1 MINIRPI
8 APEDNEAVKHLI
20 KTVLGSFGANK
31 PGFAS
36 QDPEIE
42 DMFNNYDR
50 LGYAYWVVEIDGV
63 VKGGGGIAPLKGEDL
78 NWCELQKMYFL
89 PELRGKGMGR
99 ELLKI
104 CLDFAS
110 KIYKYCYL
118 ETLDSMKTAKHLYD
132 NYGFDFLEIPMGET
146 GHTGCNVWM
155 KKKLHDSK
163 LL

>member
-8 APEDNEAVKHLI
+8 ELKDNEAVKKVI

-36 QDPEIE
+36 QDPELE
-42 DMFNNYDR
+42 DMYNSYNRD
-50 LGYAYWVVEIDGV
+50 GYAYWVVVIDGE

-78 NWCELQKMYFL
+78 TWCELQKMYFL
-89 PELRGKGMGR
+89 PELRGKGIGK

-110 KIYKYCYL
+110 MNYSYCYL
-118 ETLDSMKTAKHLYD
+118 ETLDSMNSAKHLYLL
-132 NYGFDFLEIPMGET
+132 NGFKYLEIPMGET
-146 GHTGCNVWM
+146 GHTGCNTWM
-155 KKKLHDSK
+155 KKKLQ
-163 LL
+163 